1 MNSTHS
7 QTWHTALVSVCY
19 RQRYWLQDRGSL
31 TRRIQDCCTHFFVK
45 PIFQSFSRIYGD
57 ELRVMGV
64 RSDELVMVREVFLYC
79 GATPVVFAHST
90 VTRQNLRGV
99 WRGLNGLGNKSLGT
113 MLFSNPRVQRTPL
126 EFKKVKRGH
135 FLYDRACVPLPI
147 KPASLWAR
155 RSLFT
160 LNGQSILV
168 TEVFLPSI
176 LNLPT

>member
-79 GATPVVFAHST
+79 GATP
-90 VTRQNLRGV
+90 QNLRGV

-147 KPASLWAR
+147 KPPSLWAR

>member
-79 GATPVVFAHST
+79 GATPVIFAHST

-99 WRGLNGLGNKSLGT
+99 
-113 MLFSNPRVQRTPL
+113 
-126 EFKKVKRGH
+126 
-135 FLYDRACVPLPI
+135 
-147 KPASLWAR
+147 
-155 RSLFT
+155 
-160 LNGQSILV
+160 
-168 TEVFLPSI
+168 
-176 LNLPT
+176 